1 MLTSSTPSEYLETSE
16 NLSKVGEQR
25 YEIKLRADHFDMPR
39 VMTLLRLHSVG
50 FSTSYPQRRV
60 NNIYFDTPD
69 LSSVEENLAGISVR
83 RKMRLRW
90 YGDTTKIVRG
100 TWEIKCKVAGL
111 GWKITQPM
119 EAEISLQG
127 TEWKDVLKILW
138 EHSSDTISAQLR
150 LGLVPTLI
158 NYYSRR
164 YFESRD
170 GYIRATVDFE
180 QTFFDQRF
188 SSSPNLKR
196 RLLNTDGIIVELKAA
211 PDQFDLLAK
220 SVQQFPLRV
229 TRNSKYMTGILLS
242 IN

>member
-1 MLTSSTPSEYLETSE
+1 MLTSSTPSEYLETRE

-25 YEIKLRADHFDMPR
+25 YEIKLRADHFDLPR

-69 LSSVEENLAGISVR
+69 LTSVTDNLAGISE
-83 RKMRLRW
+83 RKKLRLRW
-90 YGDTTKIVRG
+90 YGDTEKIVRG

-111 GWKITQPM
+111 GWKVTQAM
-119 EAEISLQG
+119 EAEISLPG
-127 TEWKDVLKILW
+127 ADWKDILEVLR
-138 EHSSDTISAQLR
+138 EHSSGTISGQLR
-150 LGLVPTLI
+150 SGRAPTLI

-170 GYIRATVDFE
+170 GSIRATVDFD
-180 QTFFDQRF
+180 QVYFDQRF
-188 SSSPNLKR
+188 SRSSNLSR
-196 RLLNTDGIIVELKAA
+196 HLLNTDGIIVELKAA
-211 PDQFDLLAK
+211 PEHFELLAM
-220 SVQQFPLRV
+220 SVQQLPLRV
-229 TRNSKYMTGILLS
+229 TRNSKYLTGILQS